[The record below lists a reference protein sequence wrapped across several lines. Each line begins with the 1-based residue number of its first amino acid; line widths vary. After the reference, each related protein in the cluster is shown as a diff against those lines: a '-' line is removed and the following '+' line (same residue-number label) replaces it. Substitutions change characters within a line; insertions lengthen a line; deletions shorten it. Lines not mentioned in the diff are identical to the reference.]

1 MPTTRTMRTT
11 RICRARRYVALLR
24 GINVGGHNRVAMPR
38 LRQAC
43 ESVGCTEVTTYIQ
56 SGNVVFKAPAR
67 LASALPGR
75 FEGEAPARYGFAVPV
90 VARTAAQL
98 QAVVEYNPFLRAPPA
113 GSAFDHKQHHLGLW
127 QEKAA
132 VTLLSRLEQEDFQPD
147 EYAVHDREIYLYLPA
162 GVAGSK
168 LLKSRGFAKPWGG
181 MTLRNWRTVLKTL
194 AMAT

>member
-1 MPTTRTMRTT
+1 MSERKPSDDSSTSQ
-11 RICRARRYVALLR
+11 VHVWFLR
-24 GINVGGHNRVAMPR
+24 GVNVGGAHALPMAA
-38 LRQAC
+38 LRDHLGELGA
-43 ESVGCTEVTTYIQ
+43 EDVKTYIQ
-56 SGNVVFKAPAR
+56 SGNVVFTAPAQ
-67 LASALPGR
+67 LASALPGL
-75 FEGEAPARYGFAVPV
+75 FEVEAPARYGFAVPV
-90 VARTAAQL
+90 VSRTAAQL

-132 VTLLSRLEQEDFQPD
+132 ATLLSRLEQEDFQPD